1 MLLELGGGQW
11 PEDGIVT
18 GPLNPIFLH
27 QHRTLSRYA
36 RFLEESGVTESWKPC
51 DMARLEGLR
60 KEEEETSRKEE
71 EEQEKL
77 RRAAATG
84 DSETVRRLLESK
96 AHPTVGEDKSA
107 SVHAGISALHVAANA
122 RQPEIVLLFL
132 LPRCCLMLDCR
143 WACCSRQRRSPTP
156 RCSSTRERPP
166 TVPPLP
172 AATRRCGGS

>member
-1 MLLELGGGQW
+1 MARSCLLLR
-11 PEDGIVT
+11 
-18 GPLNPIFLH
+18 PLPPL
-27 QHRTLSRYA
+27 LSLLRSSSNSA
-36 RFLEESGVTESWKPC
+36 TCSVKPGC
-51 DMARLEGLR
+51 RLEGLR

-122 RQPEIVLLFL
+122 RQPEIVGMLLEAKAQPNAKMFFYK
-132 LPRCCLMLDCR
+132 R
-143 WACCSRQRRSPTP
+143 TP
-156 RCSSTRERPP
+156 AHCAAAAGCHEVSEEGREGRER
-166 TVPPLP
+166 
-172 AATRRCGGS
+172 RGGRCR